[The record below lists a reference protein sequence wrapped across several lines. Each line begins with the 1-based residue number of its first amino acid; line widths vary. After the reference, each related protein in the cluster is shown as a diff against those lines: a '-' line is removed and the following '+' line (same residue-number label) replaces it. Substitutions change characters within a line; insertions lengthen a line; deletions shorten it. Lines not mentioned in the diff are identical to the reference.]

1 MEYKISLMKNAFYAQ
16 SGGVTSVINCS
27 AYGLFNGFKKHFSNS
42 NIFVG
47 KNGIVGLI
55 EDEIYDL
62 SKTQK
67 SLDLLLD
74 SPGGMFGSCRYK
86 LPDPESD
93 SSFYEKIFKKFE
105 DRNIG
110 YFFYNGGND
119 SADTC
124 LKIHQ
129 AAQILKFDL
138 CAIAIPKTID
148 NDLAVT
154 DNCPGFGSVAKYIA
168 ISAKEASLDIKSMC
182 KTSTKVSILEVM
194 GRHAGWIAAAGELAN
209 QNGSHVHKILLPEV
223 PFDETKFLNG
233 ISNDVDKDGF
243 SVVIASEGLK
253 NSSGE
258 LYSASK
264 EKDSFGHTQLGGL
277 APKLA
282 ELVNK
287 NLNIKYHWSV
297 SDYLQ
302 RSARHISSKTDVEQA
317 IAVGEVAAN
326 MAADAKSGYMPIIK
340 RLGNEPYKWEI
351 DVGDLN
357 EIANKE
363 KVLPDNFI
371 SNCGFRITDEGI
383 SYLSP
388 LIQGE
393 SYPKYKNGLP
403 AYEQLDLHF

>member
-1 MEYKISLMKNAFYAQ
+1 M
-16 SGGVTSVINCS
+16 
-27 AYGLFNGFKKHFSNS
+27 
-42 NIFVG
+42 
-47 KNGIVGLI
+47 
-55 EDEIYDL
+55 
-62 SKTQK
+62 
-67 SLDLLLD
+67 
-74 SPGGMFGSCRYK
+74 
-86 LPDPESD
+86 
-93 SSFYEKIFKKFE
+93 
-105 DRNIG
+105 
-110 YFFYNGGND
+110 
-119 SADTC
+119 
-124 LKIHQ
+124 
-129 AAQILKFDL
+129 
-138 CAIAIPKTID
+138 
-148 NDLAVT
+148 
-154 DNCPGFGSVAKYIA
+154 
-168 ISAKEASLDIKSMC
+168 
-182 KTSTKVSILEVM
+182 
-194 GRHAGWIAAAGELAN
+194 AN

-326 MAADAKSGYMPIIK
+326 MAVDAKSGYMPIIK

-363 KVLPDNFI
+363 KVLPDSFI

-393 SYPKYKNGLP
+393 SYPKYKKGLP